1 MSKIVAISL
10 LVLCMYML
18 VTPIDNRVQFDAIQ
32 EIE

>member
-18 VTPIDNRVQFDAIQ
+18 VTPIENRIQFDETQ

>member
-10 LVLCMYML
+10 LVLCMYMF
-18 VTPIDNRVQFDAIQ
+18 VTPIENRVQFDKIQ